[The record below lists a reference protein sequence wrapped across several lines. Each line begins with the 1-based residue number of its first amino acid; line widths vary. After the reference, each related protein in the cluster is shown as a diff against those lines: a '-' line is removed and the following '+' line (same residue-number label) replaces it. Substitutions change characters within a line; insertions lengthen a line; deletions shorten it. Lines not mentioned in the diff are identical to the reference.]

1 MNKKILN
8 TIFFISIAIAASYNY
23 NQIHKDI
30 KLSDL
35 ALANIEALARNE
47 DDESWGGGCGITCG
61 YQEGQCWTPD
71 LSSFYNCGEYTMVHG
86 CVFSGYQSDS
96 CYNPC

>member
-35 ALANIEALARNE
+35 ALANIEALAEMKMMN
-47 DDESWGGGCGITCG
+47 
-61 YQEGQCWTPD
+61 P
-71 LSSFYNCGEYTMVHG
+71 GEEAV
-86 CVFSGYQSDS
+86 V
-96 CYNPC
+96 